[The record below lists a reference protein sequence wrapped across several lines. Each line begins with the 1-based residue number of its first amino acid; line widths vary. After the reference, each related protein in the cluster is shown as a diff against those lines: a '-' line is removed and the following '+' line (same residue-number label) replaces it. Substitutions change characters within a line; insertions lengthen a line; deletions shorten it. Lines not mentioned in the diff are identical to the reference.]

1 VDAARVEKLTHE
13 MWDAYGFRKSS
24 PRLPQLL
31 AGRHLAKLPRDLS
44 QELPHKAWEMQ
55 ISWWRDRFNSSLSL
69 CGAAFDVKFKPL
81 GWREI

>member
-55 ISWWRDRFNSSLSL
+55 IFHGGRTVSIAVSPY
-69 CGAAFDVKFKPL
+69 AVPL
-81 GWREI
+81 LM

>member
-55 ISWWRDRFNSSLSL
+55 IFHGGGTVSIAVSPY
-69 CGAAFDVKFKPL
+69 AVPL
-81 GWREI
+81 LM